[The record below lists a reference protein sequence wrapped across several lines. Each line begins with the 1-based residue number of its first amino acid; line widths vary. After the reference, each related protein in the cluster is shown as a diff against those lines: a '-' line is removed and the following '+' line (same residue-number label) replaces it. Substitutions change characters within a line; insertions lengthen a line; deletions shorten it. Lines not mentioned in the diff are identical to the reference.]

1 MSSLYVYEQ
10 LFPILCS
17 ICYGSC
23 LPLHSA
29 LSQEIMYPYGPTYRD
44 LETPKMDDGS
54 STEIII
60 LMPFIFF
67 NNPYRSIYVS
77 SHLPLLSFNTSKY
90 PQLIR
95 EKC

>member
-1 MSSLYVYEQ
+1 MSSLSKN
-10 LFPILCS
+10 LTSCS
-17 ICYGSC
+17 PFFARPVTIVS
-23 LPLHSA
+23 LLLLSA
-29 LSQEIMYPYGPTYRD
+29 LSQEIMYPYGPVHRD

-77 SHLPLLSFNTSKY
+77 SYIPLFPSITANIL
-90 PQLIR
+90 